1 MRLLRHARAVLHA
14 LRDPGAPA
22 RRSFRFEALI
32 LADPDR
38 IFPLLCPIR
47 EEEWIEG
54 WSATVLFS
62 ASGVAEPG
70 AVFRTRIETGEL
82 WVTTVHDRAAHR
94 AEYVVVGGAHLV
106 LLFQVSLERE
116 PGEAS
121 RLIIVRTYTGLD
133 AVGRGLVGELTD
145 ERVRADDERIARQ
158 LAHFLATGAM
168 LRARGRDAR
177 P

>member
-1 MRLLRHARAVLHA
+1 V
-14 LRDPGAPA
+14 
-22 RRSFRFEALI
+22 
-32 LADPDR
+32 
-38 IFPLLCPIR
+38 
-47 EEEWIEG
+47 
-54 WSATVLFS
+54 TS

-70 AVFRTRIETGEL
+70 AIFRTRIETGEL
-82 WVTTVHDRAAHR
+82 WVTTVHDRATHR

-116 PGEAS
+116 QGEAS

-133 AVGRGLVGELTD
+133 AVGRGIVGELTD